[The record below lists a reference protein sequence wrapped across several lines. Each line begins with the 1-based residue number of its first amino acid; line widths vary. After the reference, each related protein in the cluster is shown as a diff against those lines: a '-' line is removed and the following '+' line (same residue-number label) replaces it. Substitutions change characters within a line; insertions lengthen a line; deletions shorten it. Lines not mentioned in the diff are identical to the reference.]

1 MGRMKDWAL
10 QQEGQISELK
20 VMKSAAGFYIGRS
33 IMEMGFPLP
42 YSRESQEYFP
52 TEEEAESALKSG
64 QYTKR
69 DYL

>member
-1 MGRMKDWAL
+1 MKDWAL

-52 TEEEAESALKSG
+52 TEEEAQNALDTG
-64 QYTKR
+64 EYTPR
-69 DYL
+69 NYP

>member
-20 VMKSAAGFYIGRS
+20 VMKSAAGFYIGKS

-52 TEEEAESALKSG
+52 TEEEAQNALTSG

-69 DYL
+69 DYP

>member
-1 MGRMKDWAL
+1 MAKIKDWLL

-20 VMKSAAGFYIGRS
+20 IMKSAAGFYIGRS
-33 IMEMGFPLP
+33 IMEMGIIVP

-52 TEEEAESALKSG
+52 TEQEAESALKSG

>member
-1 MGRMKDWAL
+1 MKDWAL

-52 TEEEAESALKSG
+52 TEADAENALKSG